1 MNLRRRT
8 LGNSPNT
15 FRKMLQKWVLVTVT
29 LMERLHWK
37 LVVGELVIGLLVHCG
52 RLHSVPTLFDVCSL
66 MEREK
71 IIFFFFFYSIEQFKC
86 NRFVSSCQVFWTV
99 WNPELSCFLLSSW
112 ACFFFFLSF
121 FFCSV
126 LFFCESSVLRYWFL
140 PERVWICM
148 DDVRGIVTD
157 RSRSRF

>member
-71 IIFFFFFYSIEQFKC
+71 IIFFFFFTVLSSLSVKVLSLLVRYFEQFEIQ
-86 NRFVSSCQVFWTV
+86 NWVVSCCHHGPV
-99 WNPELSCFLLSSW
+99 
-112 ACFFFFLSF
+112 FFFLSF